1 MSALAFDFSYD
12 APVAREDGVGPA
24 PVARRRLYAVRG
36 TVDEPQA
43 AAVAAP
49 APAHL
54 APPVLRAV
62 PTPTLDAVLGQTWS
76 ALATGF
82 TACPVC
88 HEETMTARWS
98 AGHRLAAGRCAS
110 CGSTLE

>member
-1 MSALAFDFSYD
+1 MTALAFDFTYD
-12 APVAREDGVGPA
+12 EPAAREDGVAPA
-24 PVARRRLYAVRG
+24 PATRRKLYAVRG
-36 TVDEPQA
+36 SVDEPHA
-43 AAVAAP
+43 TVVDAPP
-49 APAHL
+49 APV

-62 PTPTLDAVLGQTWS
+62 PTPTLDAMLGQAWS

-88 HEETMTARWS
+88 HEDTMTARWS
-98 AGHRLAAGRCAS
+98 AGHRLAGGHCAT